1 MTFLRAVLN
10 RSVVN
15 DMTTQSLR
23 ELRTL
28 SLLDSSRPVSK
39 YDKWRR
45 KSLTKAPEPPAVSM
59 VSARL
64 QGSPFGSSKR
74 KNSRLVSEEDREHL
88 RQILEKELEEKE
100 QKAREPAEPAEHNP
114 QPPVSTVSTISAPGF
129 ADDLKKPAVSV
140 PPSTPPVSTVS
151 TISGGGNPMKSVE
164 MMETVE
170 SDASSVGSLPPLD
183 SFLEDS
189 AVKPEKPKISTVTTF
204 STIPNASNSMEE
216 GQSSSDEERNAALL
230 EQFEKEMG
238 ISGIPKKDP
247 ISQSLGLPD
256 GMNEMGLYVDETPAP
271 NPLERFQLMDCLV
284 QLEETW
290 KSEAAAKRPAPRY
303 VQTSSYSRGSQPTN
317 RRALSPA
324 LSSSRQ
330 PISRAPKEDSIRKG
344 VSASKMPAAGKTA
357 VSPKLG
363 VASKGVSAGKTA
375 VSPRLGV
382 SSKAVSPKGTAG
394 KTALRNSPASNSYTN
409 GPNSYNNGPNS
420 YNNGPNSHTNGPN
433 SYNSGPNSHTNGPN
447 ASSPLKASNPS
458 GAASSA
464 IAGSNAAAAASKFS
478 YFSSYGAASAASPAL
493 SASNPPKPASS
504 ASTNPMNSMNPMN
517 PMNPSNSM
525 NPMNPMNPSIPS
537 IPSIPSGSLGP
548 SLRSLDSGTLK
559 KEPSGAQPR
568 RPQFSPRQRAGK
580 DPILSAVPGSPG
592 SPGRSEARK

>member
-28 SLLDSSRPVSK
+28 SLLNSSRPVSK

-140 PPSTPPVSTVS
+140 PPSTPPVSTISTVS
-151 TISGGGNPMKSVE
+151 TIPGGGNPMKSVE

-216 GQSSSDEERNAALL
+216 GQSSSDEERNASLL

-238 ISGIPKKDP
+238 MSGIPKKDP
-247 ISQSLGLPD
+247 K
-256 GMNEMGLYVDETPAP
+256 MGVAESTGPRTRRTGRRSGAPPRFPPTLRIPRKTAGACRARRAANQKAARSARPARHVP
-271 NPLERFQLMDCLV
+271 AFPRR
-284 QLEETW
+284 
-290 KSEAAAKRPAPRY
+290 EAAAGPTTWKRGNVETLWKHWSHSERCVWLSVGAD
-303 VQTSSYSRGSQPTN
+303 SRG
-317 RRALSPA
+317 
-324 LSSSRQ
+324 
-330 PISRAPKEDSIRKG
+330 G
-344 VSASKMPAAGKTA
+344 
-357 VSPKLG
+357 
-363 VASKGVSAGKTA
+363 
-375 VSPRLGV
+375 
-382 SSKAVSPKGTAG
+382 
-394 KTALRNSPASNSYTN
+394 
-409 GPNSYNNGPNS
+409 
-420 YNNGPNSHTNGPN
+420 
-433 SYNSGPNSHTNGPN
+433 
-447 ASSPLKASNPS
+447 
-458 GAASSA
+458 GA
-464 IAGSNAAAAASKFS
+464 NW
-478 YFSSYGAASAASPAL
+478 L
-493 SASNPPKPASS
+493 
-504 ASTNPMNSMNPMN
+504 
-517 PMNPSNSM
+517 
-525 NPMNPMNPSIPS
+525 
-537 IPSIPSGSLGP
+537 
-548 SLRSLDSGTLK
+548 
-559 KEPSGAQPR
+559 
-568 RPQFSPRQRAGK
+568 
-580 DPILSAVPGSPG
+580 
-592 SPGRSEARK
+592 

>member
-28 SLLDSSRPVSK
+28 SLLNSSRPVSK

-140 PPSTPPVSTVS
+140 PPSTPPISTISTVS
-151 TISGGGNPMKSVE
+151 TILGGGNPMKSVE

-284 QLEETW
+284 QLEGTW

-330 PISRAPKEDSIRKG
+330 PISRAPKEDLNRKG

-394 KTALRNSPASNSYTN
+394 KTALRNAPSSNSYN
-409 GPNSYNNGPNS
+409 SGPNSYNN
-420 YNNGPNSHTNGPN
+420 
-433 SYNSGPNSHTNGPN
+433 GPNSHTNGPN

-504 ASTNPMNSMNPMN
+504 ASTNPMN
-517 PMNPSNSM
+517 PSNSM
-525 NPMNPMNPSIPS
+525 NPSNPMNPSIPS

-548 SLRSLDSGTLK
+548 SLRSFDSGTLK

>member
-394 KTALRNSPASNSYTN
+394 KTALRNAPSSNSYN
-409 GPNSYNNGPNS
+409 SGPNSYNN
-420 YNNGPNSHTNGPN
+420 
-433 SYNSGPNSHTNGPN
+433 GPNSHTNGPN

-458 GAASSA
+458 CAASSA
-464 IAGSNAAAAASKFS
+464 IAGSNASAAASKFS

>member
-129 ADDLKKPAVSV
+129 ADDLKKPAVSTT
-140 PPSTPPVSTVS
+140 PSTPPVSTVS
-151 TISGGGNPMKSVE
+151 TVSTIPGGGNPMKSVE

-394 KTALRNSPASNSYTN
+394 KTALRNAPSSNSYN
-409 GPNSYNNGPNS
+409 SGPNSYNN
-420 YNNGPNSHTNGPN
+420 
-433 SYNSGPNSHTNGPN
+433 GPNSHTNGPN

-458 GAASSA
+458 CAASSA
-464 IAGSNAAAAASKFS
+464 IAGSNASAAASKFS

-504 ASTNPMNSMNPMN
+504 ASTNPMNPMN
-517 PMNPSNSM
+517 PMNSM

>member
-28 SLLDSSRPVSK
+28 SLLNSSRPVSK

-129 ADDLKKPAVSV
+129 ADDLKNPAVSV
-140 PPSTPPVSTVS
+140 PPSTPPVSTISTVS
-151 TISGGGNPMKSVE
+151 TIPGGGNPMKSVE

-216 GQSSSDEERNAALL
+216 GQSSSDEERNASLL

-394 KTALRNSPASNSYTN
+394 KTALRNAPSSNSYN
-409 GPNSYNNGPNS
+409 SGPNSYNN
-420 YNNGPNSHTNGPN
+420 
-433 SYNSGPNSHTNGPN
+433 GPNSHTNGPN

-504 ASTNPMNSMNPMN
+504 ASTNPMNS
-517 PMNPSNSM
+517 SNSM
-525 NPMNPMNPSIPS
+525 NPS

>member
-1 MTFLRAVLN
+1 M
-10 RSVVN
+10 
-15 DMTTQSLR
+15 
-23 ELRTL
+23 
-28 SLLDSSRPVSK
+28 
-39 YDKWRR
+39 
-45 KSLTKAPEPPAVSM
+45 SM

-100 QKAREPAEPAEHNP
+100 QKAREPRESREPTEPSEHNP
-114 QPPVSTVSTISAPGF
+114 QPPVSTVSTVSPGAAGSF
-129 ADDLKKPAVSV
+129 ADDLTPPAVSSTI
-140 PPSTPPVSTVS
+140 PTPPVSTVS
-151 TISGGGNPMKSVE
+151 TVSTVLGGGNPLKTE
-164 MMETVE
+164 EIMETVE
-170 SDASSVGSLPPLD
+170 SDGSSVGSLPPLD

-189 AVKPEKPKISTVTTF
+189 AVKGEKPKNSTVTTF

-216 GQSSSDEERNAALL
+216 GQISSDEERTGSLL

-247 ISQSLGLPD
+247 ISQSLELPD

-271 NPLERFQLMDCLV
+271 NPLERFQLMNCLV

-290 KSEAAAKRPAPRY
+290 KSEAAAKRPVPRY
-303 VQTSSYSRGSQPTN
+303 VQTSSYSRGNQPTN

-344 VSASKMPAAGKTA
+344 VSATKMPASGKTA

-363 VASKGVSAGKTA
+363 ISTKGVSAGKA

-382 SSKAVSPKGTAG
+382 PAKPVSPKGTAG
-394 KTALRNSPASNSYTN
+394 KANRRNSPINNSYNN

-420 YNNGPNSHTNGPN
+420 YNNGPNSSNPSN
-433 SYNSGPNSHTNGPN
+433 
-447 ASSPLKASNPS
+447 ASNPPM
-458 GAASSA
+458 AASSVSA
-464 IAGSNAAAAASKFS
+464 SASALASASASASKFS
-478 YFSSYGAASAASPAL
+478 YFSAYGAAPAAP
-493 SASNPPKPASS
+493 SASNPPKPAPS
-504 ASTNPMNSMNPMN
+504 AAAAAPLAPLAPATPAGTPPNPANPL
-517 PMNPSNSM
+517 
-525 NPMNPMNPSIPS
+525 
-537 IPSIPSGSLGP
+537 GSLSPSGP
-548 SLRSLDSGTLK
+548 SLRSVASGTLK
-559 KEPSGAQPR
+559 KESSGSQPR
-568 RPQFSPRQRAGK
+568 RAQFSPLQRTAKEPMLGAAFA
-580 DPILSAVPGSPG
+580 SPGSPG

>member
-1 MTFLRAVLN
+1 
-10 RSVVN
+10 
-15 DMTTQSLR
+15 
-23 ELRTL
+23 
-28 SLLDSSRPVSK
+28 
-39 YDKWRR
+39 
-45 KSLTKAPEPPAVSM
+45 M

-100 QKAREPAEPAEHNP
+100 QKAREPRESREPTEPSEHNP
-114 QPPVSTVSTISAPGF
+114 QPPVSTVSTVSTVSPGTAGSF
-129 ADDLKKPAVSV
+129 ADDLTPPAVSSTI
-140 PPSTPPVSTVS
+140 PTPPVSTVS
-151 TISGGGNPMKSVE
+151 TVLGGGNPLKTVE
-164 MMETVE
+164 IMETVE
-170 SDASSVGSLPPLD
+170 SDGSSVGSLPPLD

-189 AVKPEKPKISTVTTF
+189 AVKGEKPKISTVTTF

-216 GQSSSDEERNAALL
+216 GQISSDEGRTGSLL

-247 ISQSLGLPD
+247 ISQSLELPD

-271 NPLERFQLMDCLV
+271 NPLERFQLMNCLV

-290 KSEAAAKRPAPRY
+290 KSEAAAKRPVPRY
-303 VQTSSYSRGSQPTN
+303 VQTSSYSRGNQPTN

-344 VSASKMPAAGKTA
+344 VSATKMPASGKTA

-363 VASKGVSAGKTA
+363 VSTKGVSAGKA

-382 SSKAVSPKGTAG
+382 PAKPVSPKGTAG
-394 KTALRNSPASNSYTN
+394 KANRRNSPINNSYNN

-420 YNNGPNSHTNGPN
+420 YNNGPNSSNPSN
-433 SYNSGPNSHTNGPN
+433 
-447 ASSPLKASNPS
+447 ASNPPM
-458 GAASSA
+458 AASSVSA
-464 IAGSNAAAAASKFS
+464 SASASASALASASASASASKFS
-478 YFSSYGAASAASPAL
+478 YFSAYGAAPAAP
-493 SASNPPKPASS
+493 SASNPPKPAPSS
-504 ASTNPMNSMNPMN
+504 AAAAPLAPLAPATPAGTPPNPANPL
-517 PMNPSNSM
+517 
-525 NPMNPMNPSIPS
+525 
-537 IPSIPSGSLGP
+537 GSLSPSGP
-548 SLRSLDSGTLK
+548 SLRSVDSGTLK
-559 KEPSGAQPR
+559 KESSGSQPR
-568 RPQFSPRQRAGK
+568 RAQFSPLQRTAKEPMLGAAFA
-580 DPILSAVPGSPG
+580 SPGSPG

>member
-28 SLLDSSRPVSK
+28 SLLNSSRPVSK

-129 ADDLKKPAVSV
+129 ADDLKNPAVSV
-140 PPSTPPVSTVS
+140 PPSTPPVSTISTVS
-151 TISGGGNPMKSVE
+151 TIPGGGNPMKSVE

-216 GQSSSDEERNAALL
+216 GQSSSDEERNASLL

-420 YNNGPNSHTNGPN
+420 YTSGPN
-433 SYNSGPNSHTNGPN
+433 SYNGPNSHTNGPN

-504 ASTNPMNSMNPMN
+504 ASTNPMNPSNPS
-517 PMNPSNSM
+517 NPSNSM
-525 NPMNPMNPSIPS
+525 NPSNPSNPMNPSIPS

>member
-28 SLLDSSRPVSK
+28 SLLNSSRPVSK

-114 QPPVSTVSTISAPGF
+114 QPPVSTVSTVSAPGF
-129 ADDLKKPAVSV
+129 ADDLKNPAVSAT
-140 PPSTPPVSTVS
+140 PSTPPVSTISTVS
-151 TISGGGNPMKSVE
+151 TIPGGGNPMKSVE

-394 KTALRNSPASNSYTN
+394 KTALRNAPASNSYTN
-409 GPNSYNNGPNS
+409 GPNSYNN
-420 YNNGPNSHTNGPN
+420 
-433 SYNSGPNSHTNGPN
+433 GPNSHTNGPN

-504 ASTNPMNSMNPMN
+504 ASTNPMNSMNS
-517 PMNPSNSM
+517 SNSM
-525 NPMNPMNPSIPS
+525 NPSNPMNPSIPS